1 MAELTRPSTI
11 DAMSDLEVDP
21 VFTTTG
27 DTRSADGVLALLT
40 TMLGH
45 PMVDDAE
52 RRRVL
57 SNYLSLNPGSIPGDV
72 INELASR
79 GLVAGSA

>member
-1 MAELTRPSTI
+1 
-11 DAMSDLEVDP
+11 MSDLEVDP

-40 TMLGH
+40 TMLGR

-52 RRRVL
+52 RLQVV
-57 SNYLSLNPGSIPGDV
+57 SNFLKMNPGSIPGPVLD
-72 INELASR
+72 ELSSR
-79 GLVAGSA
+79 GLLAPGA